1 MYLLHVQWTKNK
13 TYTLVII
20 LIIIVLIIYQCTYS
34 WYVKNDN
41 RKNRHANT
49 SALPTIPVTWN
60 NFKIDETFVYILE
73 NLILDT
79 NI

>member
-1 MYLLHVQWTKNK
+1 MHNAYIMCSTEKK
-13 TYTLVII
+13 ICIKVIK
-20 LIIIVLIIYQCTYS
+20 IYQYTYS

-60 NFKIDETFVYILE
+60 SLKTDDELVDSQT
-73 NLILDT
+73 
-79 NI
+79 